1 MTRSL
6 PVGFASDRPA
16 AILTHPDVGRPG
28 RTRLAMVNASSS
40 VMLRMLPRIP
50 DPLKRLL
57 LGRRTVTVDG
67 NTLDTTL
74 QFMLA
79 VQRAANVNG
88 LVASSDVTVA
98 RSQLRKLSAFIAPD
112 IAVGVREVSIPGPAG
127 QLRARHY
134 LPVNARGSELVDS
147 SRERSSEPVDSSR
160 ERSSEPVDSSR
171 ERSSEPLLVFFH
183 GGGFV
188 IGDLETHDGLCR
200 LMCRDAG
207 VHVLAIDYRLAPE
220 HPAPAA
226 VEDCYAAYRWALE
239 HAAELGADPARV
251 AVGGDSAGANLAA
264 VVSQSARHDGVQ
276 LPALQLLIYPVT
288 NFAGETRSKTLFADG
303 YFLGKTDIDW
313 FREHYLSASSVDA
326 EDPRVS
332 PLLADDLSGLPP
344 AMVLTGGFD
353 PLRDEGNQYADALA
367 AAGVP
372 VDHRQF
378 GPLIHGFVNFFTLGG
393 TSATATSE
401 IVSAL
406 RAHLSRG

>member
-1 MTRSL
+1 
-6 PVGFASDRPA
+6 
-16 AILTHPDVGRPG
+16 
-28 RTRLAMVNASSS
+28 
-40 VMLRMLPRIP
+40 MLPHIP

-74 QFMLA
+74 QFMLTM
-79 VQRAANVNG
+79 QRAANVNG

-134 LPVNARGSELVDS
+134 LPVNARGL
-147 SRERSSEPVDSSR
+147 
-160 ERSSEPVDSSR
+160 
-171 ERSSEPLLVFFH
+171 EPLLVFFH

-220 HPAPAA
+220 HTAPAA
-226 VEDCYAAYRWALE
+226 VEDCNAAYRWALE

-401 IVSAL
+401 LVSAL

>member
-134 LPVNARGSELVDS
+134 LPVNARGSEL
-147 SRERSSEPVDSSR
+147 VDSSR